1 MSRNY
6 SVKFFKTGNSKSNDR
21 IISYMNQRS
30 DIGNNEMFQKVV
42 KLREKVK
49 KMYFSD
55 REKYWKNKNKIEKTI
70 DKIINSNDFGFDKRK
85 EGIGI
90 ETYTYDKT
98 MEEKI
103 KSVFTDE
110 GVKQM
115 TPNEFMIHKQQV
127 LEVLKEFNALTYQH
141 DFLEIHYPQWINR
154 VKERLG
160 VDRTMSVRQFT
171 NYLRKY
177 IL

>member
-1 MSRNY
+1 MSRSY

-21 IISYMNQRS
+21 ILKYMGQRDDVS
-30 DIGNNEMFQKVV
+30 MDKNYTKAM
-42 KLREKVK
+42 KLREKIK
-49 KMYFSD
+49 KMYFNERD
-55 REKYWKNKNKIEKTI
+55 KYWKNKNRLEKSIESL
-70 DKIINSNDFGFDKRK
+70 INSDDYGFDKRK

-90 ETYTYDKT
+90 ETFTYDKE
-98 MEEKI
+98 MEETI
-103 KSVFTDE
+103 KTAFTDE

-115 TPNEFMIHKQQV
+115 TPEEFLIHKQQV
-127 LEVLKEFNALTYQH
+127 IEVLKEYNAIANQH

-160 VDRTMSVRQFT
+160 VDKTMSAKQFT

-177 IL
+177 II